1 MARNPRTRGARRT
14 LTWFFVLLLGL
25 YALLA
30 GVTTWGSAQWTPK
43 LGLDLAG
50 GTQVVLAPQV
60 QGGQA
65 LDESRMN
72 EAVNIMQKRVDG
84 SGVAEAE
91 VSTQGGR
98 NIVVNLPKGTPQETV
113 DSLKKSSMMRF
124 RPVLIEAVGAATPQP
139 TATASGVPVPGATAP
154 AATPATPTATPTKP
168 VVTPAKPVVTPA
180 KPAGTPAKPVVTP
193 AKPPASPAKPAATAT
208 PSSAG
213 ALVPPAAAQLAPRA
227 TATAT
232 APAPAATPVKPAAT
246 PAKPPATS
254 VKPAAPAV
262 KPAGPASTPTA
273 TTPAGP
279 LAPAATT
286 PGAAPKDASDPAW
299 ITPELQAQFEK
310 LNCTD
315 KNLDLKVDDD
325 PKKPIVT
332 CSTDRRDK
340 YILGPAELEGAD
352 IADATAGLQPTQGG
366 GTGTEYGV
374 NLTLTGDGG
383 KKFADLSKRLLT
395 LPQPRN
401 QFASVLDGEV
411 IVAPRI
417 TVPIYDG
424 KSSITGGFTDASSQ
438 SLAQQLKFGA
448 LPMSFRVETQDTV
461 SPTLGADQ
469 LQKGLLAGLAGFL
482 LVCLYALFQYRAL
495 GLVTIASLLA
505 AAALTYVSI
514 TLLGWSQNFR
524 LSMAGVTGLILSIG
538 MTADSFIIYFERV
551 RDEIREGRSIP
562 AAVEA
567 GWQRAKGTVII
578 SDLVNLIAAVVL
590 YLLASSNV
598 RGFAYTLGLTTLID
612 VVIVFL
618 FTHPMLALLSRTRFF
633 GEGHPMSGF
642 DPKALGA
649 KPARY
654 RGRGQFRDP
663 DAELAALE
671 AEREAARG
679 RDASYSKEGG
689 AVL

>member
-30 GVTTWGSAQWTPK
+30 GVTTWSSAQWTPK

-124 RPVLIEAVGAATPQP
+124 RPVLIEAAGTATPQP
-139 TATASGVPVPGATAP
+139 TATASGVPVPGATVP
-154 AATPATPTATPTKP
+154 AKPPATPAKP
-168 VVTPAKPVVTPA
+168 AATPAKPVVTPA
-180 KPAGTPAKPVVTP
+180 KPTAK
-193 AKPPASPAKPAATAT
+193 PAKPAATAT
-208 PSSAG
+208 PSAAG
-213 ALVPPAAAQLAPRA
+213 ALVPPAAAQLAPQA
-227 TATAT
+227 TVTAKATTVTPVTPATTATPAAPAAPTPAAT
-232 APAPAATPVKPAAT
+232 APA
-246 PAKPPATS
+246 
-254 VKPAAPAV
+254 
-262 KPAGPASTPTA
+262 
-273 TTPAGP
+273 
-279 LAPAATT
+279 APAATAPGAT

-315 KNLDLKVDDD
+315 KNLDLKINDD
-325 PKKPIVT
+325 PKKAIVT
-332 CSTDRRDK
+332 CSTDRTAK

-424 KSSITGGFTDASSQ
+424 KSSITGGFTDVSSQ

-495 GLVTIASLLA
+495 GLVTIASLLM

-612 VVIVFL
+612 VVIVFF

-663 DAELAALE
+663 DAELAALD